1 MNDTF
6 DIHKWNKDRYL
17 SESEAEEQNPYDTAM
32 KNLATKADITLHT
45 PSGGNKF
52 RKHQYEVGYTY
63 RNGEEY
69 EDGIEYV
76 EASSEEEAISKAKE
90 LAPRLARLGGKF
102 YPKRLSENKLH
113 NMNLEELKQQ
123 IREEVLSTLQ
133 EKKKKEDKDSKE
145 TSEEM
150 PDMEGEV
157 STDDNEK
164 PAPTSSNFG
173 VDPKLTKLQN
183 ALKAAYD
190 VAKEIGDEKLSTQI
204 GNTITYF
211 TRTHVV
217 TDEKSASLAE
227 IRSHIRNIIKK
238 HK

>member
-17 SESEAEEQNPYDTAM
+17 SESESEDQNPYDTAM
-32 KNLATKADITLHT
+32 QNLATKADITIHT

-76 EASSEEEAISKAKE
+76 EASSEEEAINKAKE

-102 YPKRLSENKLH
+102 YPKRLSENKLRS
-113 NMNLEELKQQ
+113 MNLAELKQQ
-123 IREEVLSTLQ
+123 IREEILSTLQ
-133 EKKKKEDKDSKE
+133 EKKKKEKKASEE
-145 TSEEM
+145 TSEEL
-150 PDMEGEV
+150 PDMEGE
-157 STDDNEK
+157 
-164 PAPTSSNFG
+164 SSSLGDEENTPSSGDFG

-190 VAKEIGDEKLSTQI
+190 AAKEMGDEKLSTQI

-217 TDEKSASLAE
+217 TDEKAPVAE
-227 IRSHIRNIIKK
+227 VRNYIKDFIRK

>member
-17 SESEAEEQNPYDTAM
+17 SESEAQNPYDTAM
-32 KNLATKADITLHT
+32 KNLATKADITLHA

-69 EDGIEYV
+69 EDGIAYV
-76 EASSEEEAISKAKE
+76 EASSEEEAIDKAKE
-90 LAPRLARLGGKF
+90 IAPRLARVWGKF
-102 YPKRLSENKLH
+102 YPKRLSESKSNT
-113 NMNLEELKQQ
+113 MNLEELKQH
-123 IREEVLSTLQ
+123 IREEILSTLQ
-133 EKKKKEDKDSKE
+133 EKKKKKDTDTEEPGE
-145 TSEEM
+145 TL
-150 PDMEGEV
+150 PDMEGELPP
-157 STDDNEK
+157 TNDEEA
-164 PAPTSSNFG
+164 APGGSDFG

-190 VAKEIGDEKLSTQI
+190 AAKEMGDEKLSTQI

-217 TDEKSASLAE
+217 TDEKAPVAE
-227 IRSHIRNIIKK
+227 VRNYIKNIIRK